1 MTDHCPSASTSKP
14 DFRRISIPRLGV
26 FTHFVGTAMLA
37 TTGGRMMED
46 RMTKEPTRSRAVFST
61 EDFGLMKEAVADY
74 VRKIADEP
82 KSVKFANLYHRLG
95 RLG

>member
-1 MTDHCPSASTSKP
+1 
-14 DFRRISIPRLGV
+14 
-26 FTHFVGTAMLA
+26 
-37 TTGGRMMED
+37 MED

-74 VRKIADEP
+74 VRKVADEP
-82 KSVKFANLYHRLG
+82 RSVKFANLYHRLG